1 MLVTSYLQF
10 GWIGFDQTRKSVIIK
25 HKQSSW
31 IQSSKTVGQTYSDTS
46 PVSELVLYGLPM
58 QFCHWRLSNILL
70 QKGGSPGQVEMGEG
84 LMFQQS
90 WVWILV
96 PYSGWTFLRF
106 FSMKSALAWNLQ
118 KHKILTLKFLFRIIK
133 WFIPMEESD
142 ILLDL
147 DKSSLFLKII
157 LKLY

>member
-1 MLVTSYLQF
+1 
-10 GWIGFDQTRKSVIIK
+10 
-25 HKQSSW
+25 
-31 IQSSKTVGQTYSDTS
+31 
-46 PVSELVLYGLPM
+46 
-58 QFCHWRLSNILL
+58 
-70 QKGGSPGQVEMGEG
+70 
-84 LMFQQS
+84 
-90 WVWILV
+90 
-96 PYSGWTFLRF
+96 
-106 FSMKSALAWNLQ
+106 MKSALAWNLQ